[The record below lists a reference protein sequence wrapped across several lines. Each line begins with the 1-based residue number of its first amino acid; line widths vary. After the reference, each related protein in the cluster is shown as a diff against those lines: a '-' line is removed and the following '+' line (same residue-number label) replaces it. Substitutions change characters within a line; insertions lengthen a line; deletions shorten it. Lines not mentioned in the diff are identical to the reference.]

1 MKIKWFLIAISLILN
16 STIFAQLSE
25 GGIPPSFQFSERNAL
40 KKNITT
46 RVVAPLADID
56 ELKKEDS
63 QIPSIGYPQRIGT
76 SIPAE
81 IDLYE
86 DGVKS
91 ELENGDQIIRYT
103 IEAKDAAEL
112 IVYYNDFYIPQ
123 GGKLFIYGK
132 DKSQVIGA
140 FTHNTNPSTGQYA
153 TEAIHGNQLTLEYVV
168 SKTSEETPR
177 IKIGEVGYLYYDP
190 YLDYDSEPCM
200 IDINCPE
207 GANWQTQKRGVT
219 YLITRDSRYI
229 YRCSGALVNNTAKDK
244 KPYILSA
251 FHCLPPSNPIYAQ
264 FLVYF
269 NYENDTCGSERTTT
283 PNSLT
288 GMSLAAIS
296 PLVDGSDGLLLL
308 LNANVPDEWKPYYN
322 GWDVSGTIPESGVV
336 IHHPNG
342 DVKKITTYS
351 KKPTISG
358 NIAFEDEDGSTA
370 ANSAWRVTYSSSI
383 TQGGSSGSPIF
394 NQKGLIVGTLSGGS
408 TTCAKPTDFDYY
420 GRLYFHWDKF
430 NTSKGDPTKFKYH
443 FKEFLDPT
451 GSGALSLEGLNYD
464 PSSINE
470 DLKSE
475 SSKNIVV
482 FPSPLKDELNVNCN
496 EIIRELSII
505 DMAGKQV
512 YVIKDYDSSTIAIP
526 VPSLAKGV
534 YSVIVKTSEGN
545 ICSEKVIKQ

>member
-1 MKIKWFLIAISLILN
+1 MKNKWFLIAVSLLLN

-25 GGIPPSFQFSERNAL
+25 GGTPPSFQYSVVNAL
-40 KKNITT
+40 KKSIST
-46 RVVAPLADID
+46 RVIPSPSNIE

-63 QIPSIGYPQRIGT
+63 QIPSIGYPQRIGA

-91 ELENGDQIIRYT
+91 ELDNGDQIIRYT
-103 IEAKDAAEL
+103 IESKDAAEL
-112 IVYYNDFYIPQ
+112 IVYYDDFYIPQ

-140 FTHNTNPSTGQYA
+140 FTHNTNPSTTKYA
-153 TEAIHGNQLTLEYVV
+153 TEAIHGDQLTLEYVV
-168 SKTSEETPR
+168 SKTSEEAPK
-177 IKIGEVGYLYYDP
+177 IKIGEVGYLYNDP

-207 GANWQTQKRGVT
+207 GTNWQTQKRGVI
-219 YLITRDSRYI
+219 YLIGRDSGYI

-251 FHCLPPSNPIYAQ
+251 FHCLPEGTPIYSQ

-296 PLVDGSDGLLLL
+296 PLTDGSDGLLLL
-308 LNANVPDEWKPYYN
+308 LNTNVPDTWKPYYN
-322 GWDVSGTIPESGVV
+322 GWDVSGAIPTSGVV

-351 KKPTISG
+351 KKSTISG
-358 NIAFEDEDGSTA
+358 NIVFEHSKGSTA

-383 TQGGSSGSPIF
+383 TEGGSSGSPIF
-394 NQKGLIVGTLSGGS
+394 NQNGLIIGTLSGGS
-408 TTCAKPTDFDYY
+408 TTCAQPTYPDYY
-420 GRLYFHWDKF
+420 GRLYYHWDKF
-430 NTSKGDPTKFKYH
+430 DTSKGDPTKFKYH

-451 GSGALSLEGLNYD
+451 GSGVLSLEGLNYD
-464 PSSINE
+464 VSAIEENALNAEP
-470 DLKSE
+470 KS
-475 SSKNIVV
+475 IVV
-482 FPSPLKDELNVNCN
+482 FPSPVKDELNVNCN
-496 EIIRELSII
+496 EIIRELSIS
-505 DMAGKQV
+505 DMGGKQV
-512 YVIKDYDSSTIAIP
+512 YSIKEHDSSTIVIP
-526 VPSLAKGV
+526 VSLLSNGIYTV
-534 YSVIVKTSEGN
+534 TVKTSEGN
-545 ICSEKVIKQ
+545 ICSEKVIKK